1 MKGHKYIA
9 WDFAYTPNGWVLI
22 EGNWGQFLSQFA
34 TGKGLRKRFEKLMNN
49 QNDGLQKSY
58 KNYHI
63 ARFT

>member
-34 TGKGLRKRFEKLMNN
+34 TGKGLRKQFEKLINN
-49 QNDGLQKSY
+49 
-58 KNYHI
+58 
-63 ARFT
+63 